1 MFTLTQ
7 FVHTCGTM
15 YICTECETNEE
26 PMAIWEP
33 FNPFSLLCSLKGSL
47 VKLLVSLLRIRWPP
61 LTGRPSVRR
70 STNVF

>member
-7 FVHTCGTM
+7 FVHTCCTM

-33 FNPFSLLCSLKGSL
+33 FSFNPFSLLCSLKGSL
-47 VKLLVSLLRIRWPP
+47 VKLLVSLLRIR
-61 LTGRPSVRR
+61 LAPSDRETLSEEV
-70 STNVF
+70 N

>member
-7 FVHTCGTM
+7 FVYTCCTM
-15 YICTECETNEE
+15 YKLYICTECETNEE

-47 VKLLVSLLRIRWPP
+47 HGEAAGETAEDPP
-61 LTGRPSVRR
+61 GPL
-70 STNVF
+70 